1 MNIDIWSIKQ
11 NIFITFYQ
19 FYFRSRS
26 DTSLSNHVGY
36 DYYSGD
42 YDYYGGEYLPPT
54 EFEAKMTKFVRYVA
68 KGKASEILLWIRP
81 QSLIRY
87 YTNQESLIN
96 VFRLISKVFTALWQE
111 FGKRLRNDKMQQLA
125 KEISHLIQ

>member
-1 MNIDIWSIKQ
+1 MLWMNIDIWSIKQ

-68 KGKASEILLWIRP
+68 KGKASEI
-81 QSLIRY
+81 
-87 YTNQESLIN
+87 
-96 VFRLISKVFTALWQE
+96 
-111 FGKRLRNDKMQQLA
+111 
-125 KEISHLIQ
+125 